1 MRELFIDF
9 ETYYDEKAK
18 YSLKYM
24 TTLEYVRDPRFKILG
39 ASVAYG
45 DHSAMWI
52 DDIDTLR
59 SVLKQASERDVI
71 FVGHNAAFDACVA
84 YEGLGVRFKRYRC
97 TMLMARYLISQN
109 ILPPESGTALR
120 DLAPMVDME
129 KGHLDEALASGEVD
143 KYCNLDVE
151 ICRALYN
158 KYEWR
163 VPKIEWDFMSM
174 HIDCSAVAKFDL
186 DIPLLKATAEKAKA
200 REHLFPVVRKDDAL
214 KALLEARGV
223 TVEYKKTPKGNDK
236 PAFAKTDAFMKGL
249 LEHSD
254 PVVRQLAELRLEAY
268 STNERNKAQRFLD
281 AGSPLACPLLYY
293 AAHTGRSGGRDYN
306 VQNMKRGGACRVALK
321 AMPGKKLVIIDSSQV
336 EVRTLAWLAHE
347 EVLLNTFRRGE
358 DVYKAFAGN
367 YLFRKPI
374 DEVTKEER
382 QIAKP
387 AVLALGFGQGVQGL
401 IAYAKNYGVS
411 LSDEMATRCVN
422 VYRETFTAIT
432 GGRFRH
438 KDGLWQREFA
448 FALANGYTEL
458 PTGRRLYYPNLR
470 KDGDEYVFTKHE
482 IFMRDTMFPRL
493 WPGLTI
499 ENLVQATARD
509 LVFTQV
515 LDILGKYP
523 EADLCLLVHD
533 EAVFSV
539 PEGKAEEIMAYAEV
553 AFKTPPAWA
562 SDIPVKGEGHISDR
576 YDK

>member
-59 SVLKQASERDVI
+59 NVLKQASERDVI

-158 KYEWR
+158 KYEWQ

-306 VQNMKRGGACRVALK
+306 V
-321 AMPGKKLVIIDSSQV
+321 
-336 EVRTLAWLAHE
+336 
-347 EVLLNTFRRGE
+347 
-358 DVYKAFAGN
+358 
-367 YLFRKPI
+367 
-374 DEVTKEER
+374 
-382 QIAKP
+382 
-387 AVLALGFGQGVQGL
+387 
-401 IAYAKNYGVS
+401 
-411 LSDEMATRCVN
+411 
-422 VYRETFTAIT
+422 
-432 GGRFRH
+432 
-438 KDGLWQREFA
+438 
-448 FALANGYTEL
+448 
-458 PTGRRLYYPNLR
+458 
-470 KDGDEYVFTKHE
+470 
-482 IFMRDTMFPRL
+482 
-493 WPGLTI
+493 
-499 ENLVQATARD
+499 
-509 LVFTQV
+509 
-515 LDILGKYP
+515 
-523 EADLCLLVHD
+523 
-533 EAVFSV
+533 
-539 PEGKAEEIMAYAEV
+539 
-553 AFKTPPAWA
+553 
-562 SDIPVKGEGHISDR
+562 
-576 YDK
+576 